1 MKRVLIL
8 IIGLSLFLNSYS
20 QEYPKVKVTLE
31 NGLTLTG
38 KYGYLTPDS
47 VSFVTDGAYYCFS
60 LDTVRFVNAKKGKGK
75 KIAGYVA
82 GGCLGL
88 SLGVFVASG
97 GQTIDSD
104 GETTSI
110 DPGEYIVSTLL
121 WTGLFAGVGCLIGTL
136 IDDWELVYLQNSH
149 SSIIKNTK
157 LNLAADPQGNV
168 MLKLRYSF

>member
-1 MKRVLIL
+1 MV
-8 IIGLSLFLNSYS
+8 
-20 QEYPKVKVTLE
+20 
-31 NGLTLTG
+31 LTLTG

-60 LDTVRFVNAKKGKGK
+60 LDTVRFVNAKKGRVK
-75 KIAGYVA
+75 KSLVMWA

-121 WTGLFAGVGCLIGTL
+121 WTGLFCRSGLLDRNI
-136 IDDWELVYLQNSH
+136 N
-149 SSIIKNTK
+149 
-157 LNLAADPQGNV
+157 
-168 MLKLRYSF
+168 